1 MTFRIVLI
9 VAVLSFFGIE
19 TTSFTVLLAAASIAI
34 GAGCG
39 GLLANFAAG
48 AFLIIFRPFQV
59 GDFITAG
66 GVTGTVTEIG
76 LFTTALNTPEN
87 REDRKVRKESVSDF
101 P

>member
-1 MTFRIVLI
+1 MTLRIVLI
-9 VAVLSFFGIE
+9 VAVLSFSGIE
-19 TTSFTVLLAAASIAI
+19 TTSFTVLLATAGIAI
-34 GAGCG
+34 GAAWG

-76 LFTTALNTPEN
+76 LFTTALNTPDN
-87 REDRKVRKESVSDF
+87 REVRKFRKESVSGF